1 MVPIAADFAGELSV
15 LPKMLCSFCLLAVSK
30 CSLQLIVPQSA
41 FMFLSWVFASSCLG
55 YLQACCVQEMIFTFA
70 CTGYDW
76 KSFRLLIT
84 YFGHRLIGTGG
95 IWFCNDW
102 YFYGNGVFRSTF
114 VGLLVGSSVSVQV
127 NWLYS
132 YINTGVQL
140 VGYYCAAMCVDYRW
154 IGRRRLTVFSFIMVS
169 LQIC

>member
-1 MVPIAADFAGELSV
+1 
-15 LPKMLCSFCLLAVSK
+15 
-30 CSLQLIVPQSA
+30 
-41 FMFLSWVFASSCLG
+41 
-55 YLQACCVQEMIFTFA
+55 MITTSA

-114 VGLLVGSSVSVQV
+114 VGLLVGSSASVQV

-140 VGYYCAAMCVDYRW
+140 VGYYSAAMCVDYRW

>member
-1 MVPIAADFAGELSV
+1 MLLTLLVIVSLAQV
-15 LPKMLCSFCLLAVSK
+15 LV
-30 CSLQLIVPQSA
+30 QLTSREVQSC
-41 FMFLSWVFASSCLG
+41 SCLVS
-55 YLQACCVQEMIFTFA
+55 LKACCVQEVMSMSA

-114 VGLLVGSSVSVQV
+114 VGLLVGSSASVQV

-140 VGYYCAAMCVDYRW
+140 VGYYSAAMCVDYRW

-169 LQIC
+169 FHSC